1 MKVVFLEDVSR
12 VAKAG
17 ETKEVADGYARNYL
31 FPKKL
36 AVKVDSQTAS
46 VIDAQLKKRGRMRAL
61 MEEEMKELAQ
71 QIEGKEVVLK
81 AKAGA
86 EGKLYGSIT
95 SADIASELS
104 KVAGKEIDKR
114 KVELPAPIHQVGS
127 YDVEIKFTGEI
138 APKVKVTV
146 VAGETT

>member
-1 MKVVFLEDVSR
+1 MKVVFLEDVPR

-17 ETKEVADGYARNYL
+17 ETREVADGYARNYL

-61 MEEEMKELAQ
+61 MEGEMKELAQ
-71 QIEGKEVVLK
+71 QIEGKEIVLK

-95 SADIASELS
+95 SADIAGELS

-114 KVELPAPIHQVGS
+114 KVELPAPINQVGS

-138 APKVKVTV
+138 VSKVKVTV
-146 VAGETT
+146 AAEETA

>member
-1 MKVVFLEDVSR
+1 
-12 VAKAG
+12 
-17 ETKEVADGYARNYL
+17 
-31 FPKKL
+31 
-36 AVKVDSQTAS
+36 
-46 VIDAQLKKRGRMRAL
+46 

>member
-12 VAKAG
+12 VARAG

-31 FPKKL
+31 FPQKL

-127 YDVEIKFTGEI
+127 YDVEIKFTGDI

-146 VAGETT
+146 VAEETA

>member
-31 FPKKL
+31 LPKKL

-46 VIDAQLKKRGRMRAL
+46 VIDAQLKKRGRIRAL
-61 MEEEMKELAQ
+61 MEAEMKALAQ
-71 QIEGKEVVLK
+71 QIEGKEITLK

-104 KVAGKEIDKR
+104 KVTGKEIDKR
-114 KVELPAPIHQVGS
+114 KVELPMPIHQVGS
-127 YDVEIKFTGEI
+127 YDVEIKFSGEI
-138 APKVKVTV
+138 TSKVKVTV
-146 VAGETT
+146 AAEETT

>member
-31 FPKKL
+31 LPKKL

-46 VIDAQLKKRGRMRAL
+46 VIDAQLKKRGRIRAL
-61 MEEEMKELAQ
+61 MEAEMKALAQ
-71 QIEGKEVVLK
+71 QIEGKEITLK

-104 KVAGKEIDKR
+104 KVTGKEIDKR
-114 KVELPAPIHQVGS
+114 KVELPMPIHQVGS
-127 YDVEIKFTGEI
+127 YDVEIKFSGEI
-138 APKVKVTV
+138 TSKVKVTV
-146 VAGETT
+146 VAEETA

>member
-31 FPKKL
+31 LPKKL

-46 VIDAQLKKRGRMRAL
+46 VIDAQLKKRGRIRAL
-61 MEEEMKELAQ
+61 MEAEMKALAQ
-71 QIEGKEVVLK
+71 QIEGKEITLK

-104 KVAGKEIDKR
+104 KVTGKEIDKR
-114 KVELPAPIHQVGS
+114 KVELPMPIHQVGS
-127 YDVEIKFTGEI
+127 YDVEIKFSGEI
-138 APKVKVTV
+138 TSKVKVTV
-146 VAGETT
+146 AAEETA